1 MNDRLIFVIS
11 FTSII
16 IILATMSAWT
26 LFANAQSDLFKNN
39 SSSGSKITSTEN
51 GSSIITPWNTG
62 NERNNSGVSS
72 IG

>member
-1 MNDRLIFVIS
+1 
-11 FTSII
+11 
-16 IILATMSAWT
+16 MSAWT
-26 LFANAQSDLFKNN
+26 LFANAQPDLFKNN

-62 NERNNSGVSS
+62 NERNNSGASS